1 MEKEILGFIDIGDA
15 KTIEEFKE
23 KFKTKFISREE
34 VFEDDDI
41 KKKIGEENNK
51 FVGKLSGSL
60 ITKSKRNFGFTDE
73 DIKDKKIEDVL
84 EMGVTK
90 LKAEIEELKGK
101 QGQGSDEALKDAIKK
116 AEKLAKER
124 DDFKTANETLQGAY
138 DKDKGD
144 WEGKLRSYKVNHIV
158 ETAKGR
164 ISPKLKSDMSAVEK
178 LGFDSVIKD
187 FVIDFDDKETPFVKD
202 KEGKRIPNPNK
213 AGSFL
218 SLEEAMESKANELNL
233 IKKNNGQ
240 GGSPIN
246 PQFFQ
251 GNQQQTIVD
260 PNIPVRKL
268 HPNAIAH
275 AEKLAAQ
282 RR

>member
-1 MEKEILGFIDIGDA
+1 MELKDITGFVDIGEV

-23 KFKTKFISREE
+23 KFNEKFAPKSEL
-34 VFEDDDI
+34 EDV
-41 KKKIGEENNK
+41 NK
-51 FVGKLSGSL
+51 KLSEFTGKFSGSANTL
-60 ITKSKRNFGFTDE
+60 FKRLGELESK
-73 DIKDKKIEDVL
+73 DIEGKKWEEI
-84 EMGVTK
+84 
-90 LKAEIEELKGK
+90 AEIAINKYKNQVKELEGK
-101 QGQGSDEALKDAIKK
+101 VGQGNDEALKDVNKK
-116 AEKLAKER
+116 LEKISKER
-124 DDFKTANETLQGAY
+124 DDYKTANETLQGAY

-144 WEGKLRSYKVNHIV
+144 WEGKLRSYKVNHIL

-218 SLEEAMESKANELNL
+218 SLEEALEVKANELNL

-240 GGSPIN
+240 GGSPVN
-246 PQFFQ
+246 QQFFQ
-251 GNQQQTIVD
+251 GNQQVVVD
-260 PNIPVRKL
+260 PNIPVRKI
-268 HPNAIAH
+268 HPNAVAH
-275 AEKLAAQ
+275 AEKLVSQ
-282 RR
+282 KR